1 VRARHVIGVALVA
14 GVIGALMV
22 IALTIPQPR
31 AAATTEPAA
40 VRPARAATVRHRPVR
55 HRHVVVLLRMPAN
68 PVDRFVRVPV
78 LMYHRVTAA
87 HLVSTTEQE
96 FTVRPADFAAQMDWL
111 QQNGYTPIR
120 EAQLL
125 RAIVDGAS
133 LPAHPVLI
141 TFDDGYVDAVHAI
154 LHTLIT
160 RTRHFPATFF
170 VITGRIGRGQFVSW
184 RDLRVLTRNGMDI
197 GSHTVWHTHLAQ
209 VGPAAQRFEVTHSAR
224 TLARGLGHP
233 IYWFSYPFGSVDPSA
248 TAAVRAAG
256 YLLAYTTQ
264 TGTWLS
270 TGQHLTLPRLLVP
283 GNMTLAQFANDVRFG

>member
-1 VRARHVIGVALVA
+1 MRVRHAIGAALAA
-14 GVIGALMV
+14 GIIGALMV
-22 IALTIPQPR
+22 IALTVPQPR
-31 AAATTEPAA
+31 AAATTEPVA
-40 VRPARAATVRHRPVR
+40 ARAAPLAAVPHRPRR
-55 HRHVVVLLRMPAN
+55 HRHTVVLLRVPAN

-111 QQNGYTPIR
+111 QHNGYTPIR

-125 RAIVDGAS
+125 RALVDGAR

-154 LHTLIT
+154 LHTLVT
-160 RTRHFPATFF
+160 RTRRFPATFF

-184 RDLRVLTRNGMDI
+184 RDLRILEHSGMDI

-209 VGPAAQRFEVTHSAR
+209 VGPVAQRFEVTHSAQ

-233 IYWFSYPFGSVDPSA
+233 IYWFSYPFGSLDPSA
-248 TAAVRAAG
+248 TAAVGAAG

-264 TGTWLS
+264 PGTWLS
-270 TGQHLTLPRLLVP
+270 TGQHLVLPRVLVP
-283 GNMTLAQFANDVRFG
+283 GNVTLAQFANDVRFG

>member
-1 VRARHVIGVALVA
+1 MRARHA
-14 GVIGALMV
+14 IGAALAAGIVGVLMV
-22 IALTIPQPR
+22 IALTIPQSR
-31 AAATTEPAA
+31 AAATTGPAA
-40 VRPARAATVRHRPVR
+40 VRPARVATVRHHRTRQR
-55 HRHVVVLLRMPAN
+55 HRVVLLRIPAN
-68 PVDRFVRVPV
+68 PVDRFLRVPV

-87 HLVSTTEQE
+87 RVASTTEQE
-96 FTVRPADFAAQMDWL
+96 FTVRPSDFAAQMDWL

-120 EAQLL
+120 EDRLL
-125 RAIVDGAS
+125 RALVDGAP

-160 RTRHFPATFF
+160 KTRHFPATFF

-184 RDLRVLTRNGMDI
+184 RDLRLLERSGMDI

-209 VGPAAQRFEVTHSAR
+209 VGPVAQRFEVTHSAQ

-233 IYWFSYPFGSVDPSA
+233 IYWFSYPFGSVNPSA

-264 TGTWLS
+264 PGTWLS
-270 TGQHLTLPRLLVP
+270 TGQRLVLPRVLVP
-283 GNMTLAQFANDVRFG
+283 GNVTLAQFANDVRFG